1 MMRTGLIRQT
11 EYTDFLKRLLYTDI
25 MNGFFLFIIY
35 SNRNLAEWGS
45 DPQIQ
50 WKPVDF
56 MDRINFNLR
65 YRPENTSQAV

>member
-1 MMRTGLIRQT
+1 M
-11 EYTDFLKRLLYTDI
+11 
-25 MNGFFLFIIY
+25 GFFLFIIY